1 MARPNQSR
9 GQRDQA
15 GIGPHPGE
23 AVNLVP
29 LRELDGFKVADGEP
43 DIRGWNVRTLAGR
56 EIGEV
61 QDLLVDRNLGEVVM
75 LDINLANSDRHTL
88 APIRAVQID
97 RTRRS
102 IIVDSGDIGTA
113 EAEMPSMR
121 RGELSDEDA
130 AAFGTGYERAY
141 GDRGFDRDREINVRR
156 GSEEIRF
163 SRREATLGD
172 ETAQD
177 DTAQADYAPPRE
189 ATQPREVSVERS
201 SIDDDFARAER
212 EAYQMD
218 AARSRDVR
226 YPRTDTELRDEM
238 GIKQSPRDELR

>member
-1 MARPNQSR
+1 MARHNASR
-9 GQRDQA
+9 GHRDQA

-61 QDLLVDRNLGEVVM
+61 QDLLVDSNLGEVVM

-113 EAEMPSMR
+113 DAELPSMR
-121 RGELSDEDA
+121 RGELSAEDA
-130 AAFGTGYERAY
+130 AAFGAGYERAY
-141 GDRGFDRDREINVRR
+141 GDRGFDRDREINLRR

-163 SRREATLGD
+163 ARREAALG
-172 ETAQD
+172 E
-177 DTAQADYAPPRE
+177 DTAQGDYAPPLE
-189 ATQPREVSVERS
+189 ATPHRQVHVERS
-201 SIDDDFARAER
+201 SIDDEVARAER

>member
-1 MARPNQSR
+1 MARHNASR
-9 GQRDQA
+9 GHRDQA

-61 QDLLVDRNLGEVVM
+61 QDLLVDKNLGEVVM

-97 RTRRS
+97 RVRRS

-113 EAEMPSMR
+113 EAELPSMR
-121 RGELSDEDA
+121 RGELSDADA
-130 AAFGTGYERAY
+130 AAFGAGYERAY
-141 GDRGFDRDREINVRR
+141 GDRGFEGDREINLRR

-163 SRREATLGD
+163 ARREAALGN
-172 ETAQD
+172 
-177 DTAQADYAPPRE
+177 DTSRADYAPPLE
-189 ATQPREVSVERS
+189 STPRRQVHVERS
-201 SIDDDFARAER
+201 SIDEEIARAER

-218 AARSRDVR
+218 AARSRDIR
-226 YPRTDTELRDEM
+226 YPKTDTQLRDEM
-238 GIKQSPRDELR
+238 GITQAPRDELR

>member
-1 MARPNQSR
+1 MARHNQSR
-9 GQRDQA
+9 GHRDQA

-29 LRELDGFKVADGEP
+29 LRELDGFKISDGEP

-61 QDLLVDRNLGEVVM
+61 QDLLVDTNLGEVVM
-75 LDINLANSDRHTL
+75 LDVNLANSDRHTL

-113 EAEMPSMR
+113 DAELPSMR
-121 RGELSDEDA
+121 RGELSSEDA
-130 AAFGTGYERAY
+130 AAFGAGYERAY
-141 GDRGFDRDREINVRR
+141 GDRGFDGDREINVRR

-163 SRREATLGD
+163 ARREAALGGD
-172 ETAQD
+172 STQP
-177 DTAQADYAPPRE
+177 DYAPPLE
-189 ATQPREVSVERS
+189 ATSRREVHVERS
-201 SIDDDFARAER
+201 TIDDEVARAER

>member
-1 MARPNQSR
+1 MARHNQSR
-9 GQRDQA
+9 GHRDQA

-29 LRELDGFKVADGEP
+29 LREMDGFKVADGEP

-61 QDLLVDRNLGEVVM
+61 QDLLVDKNLGEVVM

-102 IIVDSGDIGTA
+102 ILVDSGDIGDA
-113 EAEMPSMR
+113 ELPSMR
-121 RGELSDEDA
+121 RGELSEADA
-130 AAFGTGYERAY
+130 AAFGAGYERAY

-163 SRREATLGD
+163 ARREAALG
-172 ETAQD
+172 E
-177 DTAQADYAPPRE
+177 DTAQADYAPPLEEVKR
-189 ATQPREVSVERS
+189 REVFVERS
-201 SIDDDFARAER
+201 NIDDDIARAER

-238 GIKQSPRDELR
+238 GIKQPRDEVR

>member
-1 MARPNQSR
+1 MARSNHPR

-23 AVNLVP
+23 AVSLVP
-29 LRELDGFKVADGEP
+29 LREMDGFKVAEGEP
-43 DIRGWNVRTLAGR
+43 DIRGWNVRTLSGR

-61 QDLLVDRNLGEVVM
+61 EDLLVDQNLGEVVM

-102 IIVDSGDIGTA
+102 VIVDSGDINTA
-113 EAEMPSMR
+113 EADIPSMR

-130 AAFGTGYERAY
+130 SAFGAGYEKAY
-141 GDRGFDRDREINVRR
+141 GDRGWDGDREMTVRR

-163 SRREATLGD
+163 ARREAALG
-172 ETAQD
+172 D
-177 DTAQADYAPPRE
+177 DTAVGD
-189 ATQPREVSVERS
+189 TQGTARQREVQIQRAR
-201 SIDDDFARAER
+201 IDDEIARAER
-212 EAYQMD
+212 EAYQLD
-218 AARSRDVR
+218 AARSRDVHF
-226 YPRTDTELRDEM
+226 PRTDTQLRDDM
-238 GIKQSPRDELR
+238 GIARPPGDELR

>member
-1 MARPNQSR
+1 MARSNHPR

-29 LRELDGFKVADGEP
+29 LREMEGFKVAEGEP

-61 QDLLVDRNLGEVVM
+61 EDLLVDQNLGEVVM

-102 IIVDSGDIGTA
+102 VIVDSGDIGTA
-113 EAEMPSMR
+113 EAAMPSMR

-130 AAFGTGYERAY
+130 AAFGAGYEQAY
-141 GDRGFDRDREINVRR
+141 GDRGWEGDREMTVRR
-156 GSEEIRF
+156 GTEELRF
-163 SRREATLGD
+163 ARREAALGGDTPVTNVGDSSRREVEVKRARID
-172 ETAQD
+172 E
-177 DTAQADYAPPRE
+177 E
-189 ATQPREVSVERS
+189 
-201 SIDDDFARAER
+201 IARAER
-212 EAYQMD
+212 EAYQLD
-218 AARSRDVR
+218 AERSRDVR
-226 YPRTDTELRDEM
+226 YPRTDTQLRDEM
-238 GIKQSPRDELR
+238 GLARPPGDELR